1 MSDADS
7 SEQEQEEYDLM
18 MKLDEFETLKEEME
32 ELGVS
37 NLQEIDARIRELNL
51 RLDNLQRGTE
61 KEK

>member
-1 MSDADS
+1 MSDADT
-7 SEQEQEEYDLM
+7 SEQEQEEYELM

-37 NLQEIDARIRELNL
+37 NLQEIEARIRELNL

>member
-7 SEQEQEEYDLM
+7 SEQEQEEYELM

>member
-7 SEQEQEEYDLM
+7 SEQEQEEYELM

-51 RLDNLQRGTE
+51 RLDSLQRGTE